1 MSESRVAA
9 GKEDNS
15 SRALGSISRAGSGG
29 VTRLRP
35 FVKLNN
41 PNRHITLRISALSL
55 SFGVVILER
64 LDSDDGAPTTL
75 VTPLF
80 LGAHFKEDLRILNDD
95 NGEGETLVIWICLEP
110 EAGVAVV
117 RRWLRLADGGREVGD
132 GLCKERVVVQ
142 AHEV

>member
-1 MSESRVAA
+1 MSGTRVAA

-41 PNRHITLRISALSL
+41 PNRHITLPVSVLSQP
-55 SFGVVILER
+55 FGAVILER

-80 LGAHFKEDLRILNDD
+80 LCAHFKKDLRILNDD
-95 NGEGETLVIWICLEP
+95 DGEGETLVIWICLEP

-117 RRWLRLADGGREVGD
+117 GRQLGLADARREVGD
-132 GLCKERVVVQ
+132 GLC
-142 AHEV
+142 